1 MAGSIR
7 SSAVRVAA
15 AACNLL
21 VKATGAKRAEPLAPV
36 LPFALIHKE
45 IAHRW
50 LSGSAA
56 RSAAGADGCDQ
67 FAGDACGSD

>member
-1 MAGSIR
+1 
-7 SSAVRVAA
+7 
-15 AACNLL
+15 L
-21 VKATGAKRAEPLAPV
+21 VQATGAKRAEPLAPV

-56 RSAAGADGCDQ
+56 RSAAGAGGSDRG
-67 FAGDACGSD
+67 AGDACGSDGFDLID